1 MGMRDILEKW
11 NRKTHFKICAQGG
24 KNENERIHVK
34 IMLKNDRAVSIDSSD
49 VELLK
54 QFAYGIVVQLI

>member
-1 MGMRDILEKW
+1 MYRDERYLKSGIERHILKSVP
-11 NRKTHFKICAQGG
+11 KGK

-34 IMLKNDRAVSIDSSD
+34 IMLKNDRAVGIDSSD

-54 QFAYGIVVQLI
+54 